1 MASLGSGFR
10 SIGSAI
16 DFQAN
21 ADKAQQRL
29 ELAQARDQRNREKL
43 ELAQAR
49 EERMQEKLRLQ
60 AEKNES
66 VRDALRGVDQAAK
79 NVNLMYDMWN
89 NMVLEVQALER
100 RVSALE
106 QENAQ
111 MKYEQY
117 RASATAPSNAGVMNQ
132 EYFNSMF

>member
-1 MASLGSGFR
+1 MASIGGGLR
-10 SIGSAI
+10 LIGSA
-16 DFQAN
+16 FESQAH
-21 ADKAQQRL
+21 AEMTQ
-29 ELAQARDQRNREKL
+29 EKL

-49 EERMQEKLRLQ
+49 EERMQEKLRLE
-60 AEKNES
+60 AEKNNS

-79 NVNLMYDMWN
+79 NVNLMYDMWH

-111 MKYEQY
+111 MKYNQY
-117 RASATAPSNAGVMNQ
+117 QASASAPSNAGVMNQ

>member
-10 SIGSAI
+10 ILGAGI
-16 DFQAN
+16 DSRQS
-21 ADKAQQRL
+21 
-29 ELAQARDQRNREKL
+29 DQYTQEKL

-49 EERMQEKLRLQ
+49 EERMQEKLRLE
-60 AEKNES
+60 AEKNNS
-66 VRDALRGVDQAAK
+66 VRDALRGMDQTAK
-79 NVNLMYDMWN
+79 NVNLMYDMWH
-89 NMVLEVQALER
+89 NMILEVQALER

-111 MKYEQY
+111 LKYNQY
-117 RASATAPSNAGVMNQ
+117 QASASAPSNAGVMNQ